1 VCQVQILEKMMLDQI
16 DQMLDALNCDL
27 KAQLVVASLVWVGED
42 HQVFDPGVAV
52 VADSGQS

>member
-1 VCQVQILEKMMLDQI
+1 VCQVQILEKTMLDHT
-16 DQMLDALNCDL
+16 DQMLDALDCDL

>member
-1 VCQVQILEKMMLDQI
+1 MQILEKTMLDHT
-16 DQMLDALNCDL
+16 DQMLDALDCDL

>member
-1 VCQVQILEKMMLDQI
+1 MQILEKMILDQI

-27 KAQLVVASLVWVGED
+27 KAQLVVASLVYVAED